1 MIVEPLV
8 IPLWSSMAKGIAL
21 ILIFTLVNVI
31 TSLILG
37 IRKKELLAVLV
48 TNIMVKSIMIY
59 IYQVLL
65 GVLNLYIPFL
75 NILLLIPTIIIE
87 GIIYNK
93 VLRHKK
99 LKGITVS
106 IICNLNIAQILLLV
120 LEIS

>member
-8 IPLWSSMAKGIAL
+8 IPLWYSMARGIAL
-21 ILIFTLVNVI
+21 ILIFTLFNVI

>member
-8 IPLWSSMAKGIAL
+8 IPLWSSMAIGIAI
-21 ILIFTLVNVI
+21 ILIFTLFNVI

>member
-120 LEIS
+120 LAI

>member
-8 IPLWSSMAKGIAL
+8 IPLWSSMAIGIAI

-48 TNIMVKSIMIY
+48 TNIMVKSIMLY

>member
-8 IPLWSSMAKGIAL
+8 IPLWYSMAKGIAL